1 MLLMVYDLVIIGAGP
16 AGITAG
22 IYAVRYGLDTLII
35 EKDVVSGQISS
46 ANIVENY
53 PGISSISGMDLMD
66 RFISHAQETG
76 VDIQNSEVKSVIGID
91 DSFVVNTSE
100 GDLSTRSIILAT
112 GAAPRHLGAP
122 GEDEFLGRGVSYCAT
137 CDGPL
142 FSGLNVI
149 VVGGGE
155 SALTDAIYL
164 SDIVSKV
171 YVVHRRDTLR
181 ASKVLQDRAFSIS
194 NVEFVCNSVLE
205 RISGSTVVASATIRN
220 VATGVV
226 EERSIDGVFIYT
238 GITPN
243 TGFVDVKKDRT
254 GFIVTNEV
262 METSQK
268 GIFAAGDCRTS
279 SLKQVVTAA
288 GDGAIA
294 AAQVRKYMTELSI
307 FPQ

>member
-1 MLLMVYDLVIIGAGP
+1 MVHDLVIIGAGP

-22 IYAVRYGLDTLII
+22 IYAVRYGLDTLVI
-35 EKDVVSGQISS
+35 EKDGVSGQISS

-76 VDIQNSEVKSVIGID
+76 VDIQNSEVKNVIGKD
-91 DSFVVNTSE
+91 DGFVVNTSE
-100 GDLSTRSIILAT
+100 GDISTRSIILAT

-164 SDIVSKV
+164 SDIASKV

-181 ASKVLQDRAFSIS
+181 ASKVLQDRAFSRS
-194 NVEFVCNSVLE
+194 NIEFVYNSVLE
-205 RISGSTVVASATIRN
+205 RISGSTVVAAATIRN
-220 VATGVV
+220 VATGAV
-226 EERSIDGVFIYT
+226 
-238 GITPN
+238 
-243 TGFVDVKKDRT
+243 
-254 GFIVTNEV
+254 
-262 METSQK
+262 
-268 GIFAAGDCRTS
+268 
-279 SLKQVVTAA
+279 
-288 GDGAIA
+288 
-294 AAQVRKYMTELSI
+294 
-307 FPQ
+307 